1 MGNERG
7 KSGSYSH
14 CVLHNLPPKD
24 FLKIKLTKNS
34 VNFQVGFTVLW
45 VLKGKENDA
54 DMHQTIYQFLNIAKG
69 RRIKKAAL
77 VAVIDGAKRFFP
89 EKDYPLTSEWI
100 SNFLSKKRKRNFDS
114 PLAKDG
120 CSRF

>member
-1 MGNERG
+1 MDNKRG

-24 FLKIKLTKNS
+24 FLEIKLTKNS

-45 VLKGKENDA
+45 VLKCKENDA
-54 DMHQTIYQFLNIAKG
+54 DMHQTIYQFFNIAKG
-69 RRIKKAAL
+69 RKIKKAAL

-100 SNFLSKKRKRNFDS
+100 SNFLSRKRKRAS
-114 PLAKDG
+114 CSSLIQG
-120 CSRF
+120 GLSRF